1 MKMRSGVPLVALG
14 LIGCG
19 SISEEF
25 GRRPDNEPG
34 GGLPGPPAGTQDTRP
49 VRAAATQPPPISGGT
64 LLITRDGA
72 TLVAADPDRD
82 RVSIVPL
89 PQSNSFAGVGA
100 IQPGPTIALQPG
112 DEPGR
117 LVDDDNHRVHVAL
130 RRGGAV
136 VTIDLTTATIVARRE
151 VCGAPRGIA
160 YEAARDLVHVACTGG
175 ELVSLPAGRGDAV
188 RRLNLDVDLRDVI
201 VRPNGGLFVSRFKS
215 GDLLSV
221 GTDGT
226 VTGRTKLQ
234 AIERT
239 SDADVEPV
247 EPAVAWRTL
256 AGINGD
262 AVILHQY
269 GLASSIKL
277 APPKEG
283 EGSTSGTF
291 GTVPT
296 TSGGSGAQPYGT
308 PASGCGGLV
317 QPAIA
322 QVDANGMV
330 TMGAPI
336 TAPVLTVDASLSP
349 DGNSILLAHAGLRD
363 PEAPVSAPGG
373 GDFAPI
379 PPSFQSGVSIVSR
392 FGLSTDNVRSG
403 CVTSRPVSLSVAGQ
417 VTAVAYNPSATA
429 AQGRAVFAV
438 QMREPA
444 AVRIFGDANGVT
456 SQDVALG
463 GNSVL
468 DTGHEL
474 FHRDAGA
481 GIACASCHAEGGEDG
496 RVWRF
501 EPLGD
506 RRTQA
511 VHIGL
516 KGTEPFHWDGD
527 MSSFG
532 VLIDE
537 VMVRRMGG
545 PPESDARKSAL
556 KGWLFSLRPPAPVLA
571 ATDARVVRG
580 QALFESPQVGCTSCH
595 SGSVMTS
602 NKNVYVGT
610 TDTGHLLQVPSLR
623 GVAFRGPFIHNG
635 CAATLR
641 DRFDPGCGG
650 GDQHGH
656 TSQLVETELDDLIA
670 YLESL

>member
-25 GRRPDNEPG
+25 GRRPEPAPQG
-34 GGLPGPPAGTQDTRP
+34 PSIGIGPSAPGASIDTRP
-49 VRAAATQPPPISGGT
+49 VQAAATQPPPITGGT
-64 LLITRDGA
+64 LLITRDGKSI
-72 TLVAADPDRD
+72 VAADPDRD
-82 RVSIVPL
+82 RVSIVRLGGPGL
-89 PQSNSFAGVGA
+89 PA
-100 IQPGPTIALQPG
+100 GPTVALNRG

-117 LVDDDNHRVHVAL
+117 LVDDDHQRVHVAL

-136 VTIDLTTATIVARRE
+136 VTIDLATGTVLARRE

-160 YEAARDLVHVACTGG
+160 YEAAKDLVHVACAGG
-175 ELVSLPAGRGDAV
+175 ELVSLPATGGDAV

-201 VRPNGGLFVSRFKS
+201 VRPGGGLFVSRFKS

-221 GTDGT
+221 SADGT
-226 VTGRTKLQ
+226 VTARAKLH
-234 AIERT
+234 AIERS
-239 SDADVEPV
+239 SDSSIEPI
-247 EPAVAWRTL
+247 EPAVAWRALPTPTGG
-256 AGINGD
+256 AI
-262 AVILHQY
+262 ILHQY

-277 APPKEG
+277 APPK
-283 EGSTSGTF
+283 TPDDPTPTGTF
-291 GTVPT
+291 GT
-296 TSGGSGAQPYGT
+296 AQPAPPTAGGGGGEAYGT
-308 PASGCGGLV
+308 PPSGCGGLV
-317 QPAIA
+317 QPAITQIEA
-322 QVDANGMV
+322 DGTSV

-336 TAPVLTVDASLSP
+336 VAPVLTVDAAISP
-349 DGNSILLAHAGLRD
+349 DGGSVLLAHAGLRD
-363 PEAPVSAPGG
+363 QQAPTANDG
-373 GDFAPI
+373 FAAFPASI
-379 PPSFQSGVSIVSR
+379 QTGVSLVVRTSVT
-392 FGLSTDNVRSG
+392 STDNVRAG
-403 CVTSRPVSLSVAGQ
+403 CAIPRQVTVPGQ
-417 VTAVAYNPSATA
+417 VTAVAFNPSPTA
-429 AQGRAVFAV
+429 GALFAV
-438 QMREPA
+438 QTREPA
-444 AVRIFGDANGVT
+444 GIMIFADGNGLNGQ
-456 SQDVALG
+456 SIPLG
-463 GNSVL
+463 GDSVF

-501 EPLGD
+501 DPIGD

-532 VLIDE
+532 VLVDE

-556 KGWLFSLRPPAPVLA
+556 KEWLFSLRPPAPILP

-580 QALFESPQVGCTSCH
+580 QALFQSPEVGCAGCH
-595 SGSVMTS
+595 MGSVFTS
-602 NKNVYVGT
+602 NQNAFVGT
-610 TDTGHLLQVPSLR
+610 TDPGHVLQVPSLR

-656 TSQLVETELDDLIA
+656 TSQLGESDLGDLIA